1 MSAARS
7 TTRSRRPARGAGEAG
22 REGAARRGWARGL
35 EVPAAWLRGLEVPAR
50 RAWLRGL
57 GGSAGKAWLA
67 GWALLAVTGGFAGWS
82 GWSYWQAGHA
92 GPAAAGQVRDQM
104 LAAARREIADLNT
117 VHVSQLRTW
126 QARWLADTTGPEHT
140 QVART
145 NAAAGAQIKR
155 AGTSSAAVVTGLAIT
170 RLDPQAGTAQVIA
183 TVRIQQTAGSG
194 GAATVSNRYL
204 ARLARTGTGWKI
216 SSITPG

>member
-7 TTRSRRPARGAGEAG
+7 TTRSGGPARGAGDAGRERGAGEAG
-22 REGAARRGWARGL
+22 REGVARRG
-35 EVPAAWLRGLEVPAR
+35 WLRGLEVPAR
-50 RAWLRGL
+50 RAWLCGL
-57 GGSAGKAWLA
+57 GGSARKAWLA
-67 GWALLAVTGGFAGWS
+67 GWALLVITGGFAGWS
-82 GWSYWQAGHA
+82 GWSYWQAAHA
-92 GPAAAGQVRDQM
+92 GPAAAGQVRDQV

-117 VHVSQLRTW
+117 VRVSQLSTW
-126 QARWLADTTGPEHT
+126 QARWLADTTGHEHA

-145 NAAAGAQIKR
+145 NAAARAQIQR
-155 AGTSSAAVVTGLAIT
+155 TGTSSAATVTGAAVT

-183 TVRIQQTAGSG
+183 TVRIQQTAESG

-204 ARLARTGTGWKI
+204 AELTRTGTGWKI